1 MTYTDTPGRYKV
13 SSKVCMVQNLG
24 MNKTLFGGNMMAWVD
39 EAAAIFAREYTGERY
54 MVTLKFGEFEFHH
67 PVREGDII
75 HFFCLNPHI
84 GRTSC
89 AFEIEAVRSSDG
101 TVVVKTSAVF
111 VSVDENGKPKKI
123 DKRPN

>member
-1 MTYTDTPGRYKV
+1 MPEDLTTQRYKV
-13 SSKVCMVQNLG
+13 SSKLCMVQNLG
-24 MNKTLFGGNMMAWVD
+24 VNGTLFGGNMMAWVD
-39 EAAAIFAREYTGERY
+39 EAAAIFAHEHTGERY

-75 HFFCLNPHI
+75 HFFCLNPRI

-89 AFEIEAVRSSDG
+89 SFEIEAITTHG

-111 VSVDENGKPKKI
+111 VCVDQHGRPKPIHK
-123 DKRPN
+123 

>member
-1 MTYTDTPGRYKV
+1 MTQTDTPGRYKV

-39 EAAAIFAREYTGERY
+39 EAAAIFAREYTGERF

-75 HFFCLNPHI
+75 HFFCLNPRI

-89 AFEIEAVRSSDG
+89 AFEIEAVRTDG
-101 TVVVKTSAVF
+101 TIVVKTSAVF